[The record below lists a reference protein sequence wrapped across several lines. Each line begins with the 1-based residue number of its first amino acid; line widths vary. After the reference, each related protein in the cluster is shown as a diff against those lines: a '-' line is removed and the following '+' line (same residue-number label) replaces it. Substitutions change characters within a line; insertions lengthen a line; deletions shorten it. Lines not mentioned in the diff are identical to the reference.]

1 MNTKQTFKT
10 MQLLNSFCL
19 LFQSVQIEKEAL
31 NNKDPIRFS
40 LFETD
45 FDNNVVTK
53 LLLSVFENENIK
65 TPDEVFLNDFEI
77 SDEGSGYN
85 LFVTFYFEGSNQVYL
100 FNISFNEEELG
111 ECSESPN
118 TFLVY

>member
-1 MNTKQTFKT
+1 MNTKQRFKT